1 MVPVANN
8 SRANGKKKG
17 LYMYE
22 RLETTTSR
30 EKEMKAIL
38 WREEKIL
45 AEGTRRFL

>member
-8 SRANGKKKG
+8 SRANGEKKG
-17 LYMYE
+17 LYMYV
-22 RLETTTSR
+22 RLESTTSR
-30 EKEMKAIL
+30 EQLKAIL